1 MAKKNEE
8 IHKRDTKYYTE
19 YICHQFPDLHNQ
31 ISGEFQLQKQ
41 PTVTFFKQNF
51 LKKFAVFTGNISVG
65 ISF

>member
-31 ISGEFQLQKQ
+31 ISREFQLQKQ
-41 PTVTFFKQNF
+41 PTVTFFK
-51 LKKFAVFTGNISVG
+51 
-65 ISF
+65 